1 MKNAPRQN
9 KKVLLETYVL
19 TFFYSR
25 EVQREQW
32 HLMRFW
38 LLYPRQF
45 LHRYLRRGHMS
56 CSQSCTWKV
65 PFFIRFSWILKH
77 ICSFPIFSNSYIF
90 ATFDVNPQQ
99 NLGPNKIH
107 TSSFVHIVST
117 QIGTSTNVG
126 HRTLQRSTVQ
136 TSDLQTSDLY
146 KRQTGTNVGQR
157 QTSDRDKRRTEKRQN
172 GTNVGPVQTSDSYIF
187 KEKRRTLVT
196 FEKRLLL

>member
-90 ATFDVNPQQ
+90 ATFDVNLQQ
-99 NLGPNKIH
+99 NLGPNIIH
-107 TSSFVHIVST
+107 TSSFVHIVTT

-126 HRTLQRSTVQ
+126 PTDIGRYKGRQYKRQTYKHRTCTNVRLVQ
-136 TSDLQTSDLY
+136 TSDKDKRQIGTNAGQRNVRMAQTSDQY
-146 KRQTGTNVGQR
+146 KRQTVTFLRKNVG
-157 QTSDRDKRRTEKRQN
+157 
-172 GTNVGPVQTSDSYIF
+172 
-187 KEKRRTLVT
+187 LW
-196 FEKRLLL
+196 